1 MNRHLQL
8 LRLGWVAII
17 LSADAVLIYDP
28 SGKNIWTIE
37 VPAHPTNVCFGGRD
51 AQTLF
56 ITTRPALYSIKM
68 RIGGTAKSNCSVS
81 AKP

>member
-1 MNRHLQL
+1 MTMDNAGNLYL
-8 LRLGWVAII
+8 WE
-17 LSADAVLIYDP
+17 DAVLIYDP
-28 SGKNIWTIE
+28 SGKKIGTIE
-37 VPAHPTNVCFGGRD
+37 VPTHPTNVCFGGRD

-68 RIGGTAKSNCSVS
+68 RIGGTAKSNRSVS